1 MVRIPAG
8 GNVTICGGSLINS
21 RWVLTSSSC
30 AEAIKPFGD
39 HALVILGDHEVS
51 DTSEDHEGQ
60 MKISDII
67 EHPKTKKIQG
77 RENIRQFNI
86 ALLKLKNDI
95 DFTKYPHIRPVCL
108 PKDTKEDYVGQKAT
122 VTGWGNYEQ
131 PPDQIEEGVW
141 YSPSKLQYI
150 TGVVKSNLECSK
162 MKMGCK
168 GNPKCDV
175 SGIPDDML
183 CVTHHRGKLCAGDF
197 GGPLVTKSKGKTYE
211 QIGVAAFTPKLCN
224 RASYGGYTRVTAV
237 LGWIK
242 DSMGTSHT
250 TCPRE

>member
-67 EHPKTKKIQG
+67 EHPNTKKIQG

-122 VTGWGNYEQ
+122 VTGWGITKYEQ
-131 PPDQIEEGVW
+131 PKDHWEAVFHK
-141 YSPSKLQYI
+141 PSKLQYI
-150 TGVVKSNLECSK
+150 TWEVKSNLECSK
-162 MKMGCK
+162 MGRGCK
-168 GNPKCDV
+168 GC
-175 SGIPDDML
+175 L
-183 CVTHHRGKLCAGDF
+183 R
-197 GGPLVTKSKGKTYE
+197 
-211 QIGVAAFTPKLCN
+211 
-224 RASYGGYTRVTAV
+224 YT
-237 LGWIK
+237 
-242 DSMGTSHT
+242 
-250 TCPRE
+250 